1 MSYLV
6 LARKWRPQLFDD
18 LVGQE
23 HVSQTLKNAIT
34 ADRVHHA
41 FLFTGAR
48 GVGKTSAARIF
59 AKALN
64 CKEGPTTQPCG
75 VCPSCV
81 EITNSQGIDVLEID
95 GASNTGVDDIREL
108 RENIRYLPSQSRY
121 KIFIIDEVHMLSINA
136 FNALLKTLEEPPEH
150 AKFIFATT
158 EPHKI
163 PITILSRCQ
172 RFDFKKIA
180 LAPLQARLRFIVD
193 QEQIAISDSGLE
205 IVARS
210 AGGSMRDALSTLDQ
224 VIAFCG
230 DQVEDDELQALLG
243 LVSRTLLLA
252 TIKAILDRQPGESLL
267 LVKKV
272 DDQGHSFRQF
282 CQQLVELVRA
292 LVILKVVQQPGDLI
306 DIGETE
312 LVDLRALA
320 EVSSLEDLQRLLT
333 ILIRTEADLAVS
345 NSPRLTMEMVLV
357 RLAGLPRGVDVATLV
372 RKLDALEKRLAGGL
386 PTPPAAPPSSS
397 PPASPVS
404 ASAAVR
410 SAPATSGSSSAPSA
424 SVSPTMMKGSAD
436 LAPEPPLADVPPDA
450 DVQPPPAGLPADKN
464 WAGFVDFVKSRRKP
478 RISSL
483 LEQSS
488 VLLLEL
494 PRLRIGMPQCYF
506 TLADNEMRGAINQ
519 LAVEYFGT
527 AVKVEFEKVANGDKA
542 PLSLH
547 EERNRQE
554 SDRQKK
560 LRENAMEHPLV
571 KSALE
576 IFGGTIEDV
585 KPIDKGFV

>member
-1 MSYLV
+1 MSYQV
-6 LARKWRPQLFDD
+6 LARKWRPQFFED

-64 CKEGPTTQPCG
+64 CQTGPTTQPCG

-81 EITNSQGIDVLEID
+81 EITNSQGSDVLEID

-108 RENIRYLPSQSRY
+108 RESIRYLPSQSRY
-121 KIFIIDEVHMLSINA
+121 KIYIIDEVHMLSINA

-172 RFDFKKIA
+172 RFDFKKIG
-180 LAPLQARLRFIVD
+180 LAPLQIRLRHIVD
-193 QEQIAISDSGLE
+193 KENIKVEDSGLT
-205 IVARS
+205 IIARS
-210 AGGSMRDALSTLDQ
+210 GGGSMRDALSTLDQ

-230 DQVEDDELQALLG
+230 DQIDDEELQSLLG
-243 LVSRTLLLA
+243 LVSR
-252 TIKAILDRQPGESLL
+252 SLL
-267 LVKKV
+267 LETVRSILERDPGRSLALVQKV
-272 DDQGHSFRQF
+272 DEHGHSFRQF
-282 CQQLVELVRA
+282 CQQLVELVRS
-292 LVILKVVQQPGDLI
+292 LVILKVVAQPGELI
-306 DIGETE
+306 DVGEAE
-312 LVDLRALA
+312 LEEINTLA
-320 EVSSLEDLQRLLT
+320 GPASLEDLQRLLA
-333 ILIRTEADLAVS
+333 ILIRTEADLAIS
-345 NSPRLTMEMVLV
+345 NYPRLTMEMVLV
-357 RLAGLPRGVDVATLV
+357 KLAGMPAGVEVATLIK
-372 RKLDALEKRLAGGL
+372 RLEALEAQLASGIPAPKG
-386 PTPPAAPPSSS
+386 PAVEKTPAPQAVAAPQPEE
-397 PPASPVS
+397 PAVKQ
-404 ASAAVR
+404 
-410 SAPATSGSSSAPSA
+410 SAPLQAVDTG
-424 SVSPTMMKGSAD
+424 
-436 LAPEPPLADVPPDA
+436 E
-450 DVQPPPAGLPADKN
+450 KN
-464 WAGFVDFVKSRRKP
+464 WAGLVEFVKNRHKP

-488 VLLLEL
+488 LLLLEL
-494 PRLRIGMPQCYF
+494 PCLRIGMPGRYF
-506 TLADNEMRGAINQ
+506 SLADSDMRQAIQ
-519 LAVEYFGT
+519 SLAVEYFAT
-527 AVKVEFEKVANGDKA
+527 EVKLEVEKIGNGDKV

-547 EERNRQE
+547 EERTQQE

-560 LRENAMEHPLV
+560 LRENAVEHPLV
-571 KSALE
+571 KSALD
-576 IFGGTIEDV
+576 IFGGKIESV

>member
-64 CKEGPTTQPCG
+64 CQQGPTTQPCG

-172 RFDFKKIA
+172 RFDFKKIG
-180 LAPLQARLRFIVD
+180 LTPLQERLRFIVD
-193 QEQIAISDSGLE
+193 SEKIEISDTGLA

-230 DQVEDDELQALLG
+230 DSVSDEELQGLLG
-243 LVSRTLLLA
+243 LVSRALLLE
-252 TIKAILDRQPGESLL
+252 TIKAICDRQPGELL
-267 LVKKV
+267 ALVKKV

-282 CQQLVELVRA
+282 CQQLVEQVRA
-292 LVILKVVQQPGDLI
+292 LVVLKVVEQPGDLI

-312 LVDLRALA
+312 LADLRLLA
-320 EVSSLEDLQRLLT
+320 EAAPLEDLQRLLT

-345 NSPRLTMEMVLV
+345 NYPRLTMEMVLV
-357 RLAGLPRGVDVATLV
+357 KLAGLPAGIDVAALV
-372 RKLDALEKRLAGGL
+372 KKLEALEQRLAAGI
-386 PTPPAAPPSSS
+386 PAVSTPPAPNRPAQKAPAMAPSVVQEIPLPEEPVEEKSENLS
-397 PPASPVS
+397 VPVS
-404 ASAAVR
+404 
-410 SAPATSGSSSAPSA
+410 G
-424 SVSPTMMKGSAD
+424 
-436 LAPEPPLADVPPDA
+436 
-450 DVQPPPAGLPADKN
+450 DKN
-464 WAGFVDFVKSRRKP
+464 WAGLVDFVKSRHKP

-488 VLLLEL
+488 LLLLEL
-494 PRLRIGMPQCYF
+494 PRLRIGMPQRYF
-506 TLADNEMRGAINQ
+506 TLADSDMREKIRS
-519 LAVEYFGT
+519 LAAEYFGSD
-527 AVKVEFEKVANGDKA
+527 VRVEVEKVDNGEKA

-547 EERNRQE
+547 EERAQQE

-560 LRENAMEHPLV
+560 LRENALEHPLV

>member
-1 MSYLV
+1 MSYQV
-6 LARKWRPQLFDD
+6 LARKWRPQFFED

-64 CKEGPTTQPCG
+64 CQEGPTTQPCG
-75 VCPSCV
+75 VCPSCID
-81 EITNSQGIDVLEID
+81 ITKSQGIDVLEID

-121 KIFIIDEVHMLSINA
+121 KIFIIDEVHMLSLNA
-136 FNALLKTLEEPPEH
+136 FNALLKTLEEPPAH

-180 LAPLQARLRFIVD
+180 LAPLQARLRYIVD
-193 QEQIAISDSGLE
+193 QENIQIEDSGLA
-205 IVARS
+205 IIARS
-210 AGGSMRDALSTLDQ
+210 GGGSMRDALSTLDQ

-230 DQVEDDELQALLG
+230 DRVDDDELQGLLG
-243 LVSRTLLLA
+243 LVSRALLQE
-252 TIKAILDRQPGESLL
+252 TVQAILERDAGRLLSL
-267 LVKKV
+267 VQNV
-272 DDQGHSFRQF
+272 DEHGHSFRQF

-292 LVILKVVQQPGDLI
+292 LVVVKVVPEPGDLI
-306 DIGETE
+306 DVGETE
-312 LVDLRALA
+312 LQDIKSLSEPA
-320 EVSSLEDLQRLLT
+320 SLEDLQRLLT

-345 NSPRLTMEMVLV
+345 NYPRLTMEMVLV
-357 RLAGLPRGVDVATLV
+357 KLAELPKGIDVATLIQ
-372 RKLDALEKRLAGGL
+372 RLQSLEQQLA
-386 PTPPAAPPSSS
+386 S
-397 PPASPVS
+397 
-404 ASAAVR
+404 
-410 SAPATSGSSSAPSA
+410 
-424 SVSPTMMKGSAD
+424 
-436 LAPEPPLADVPPDA
+436 
-450 DVQPPPAGLPADKN
+450 GLPAPQGKPAEDVSVSAPVPVEVPPAEEPAAKKSVELPVSGGGEKN
-464 WAGFVDFVKSRRKP
+464 WAGLVEFVKKHHKP

-488 VLLLEL
+488 LLLLEL
-494 PRLRIGMPQCYF
+494 PRLRIGMPERF
-506 TLADNEMRGAINQ
+506 LSLADAEMRQEIQ
-519 LAVEYFGT
+519 VLAAEYFAA
-527 AVKVEFEKVANGDKA
+527 AVKVEVEKVGNGDKA

-547 EERNRQE
+547 AERAQQE

-560 LRENAMEHPLV
+560 LRENAIEHPAI

-576 IFGGTIEDV
+576 IFGGKIEDV

>member
-23 HVSQTLKNAIT
+23 HVAQTLKNSIA

-64 CKEGPTTQPCG
+64 CQEGPTATPCG

-81 EITNSQGIDVLEID
+81 EITSSQGIDVLEID

-108 RENIRYLPSQSRY
+108 RENIRYLPSRSRY

-172 RFDFKKIA
+172 RFDFKKIG
-180 LAPLQARLRFIVD
+180 LTPLQARLRFIVD
-193 QEQIAISDSGLE
+193 QEGITISDDSLAA
-205 IVARS
+205 VARS
-210 AGGSMRDALSTLDQ
+210 GGGSMRDALSTLDQ

-230 DQVEDDELQALLG
+230 EQVADDEVQNLLG
-243 LVSRTLLLA
+243 LVSR
-252 TIKAILDRQPGESLL
+252 RL
-267 LVKKV
+267 LVSTLEAVFERDSRQVLTLIQKV
-272 DDQGHSFRQF
+272 DDHGHSFRQF
-282 CQQLVELVRA
+282 CRQLVELTRA
-292 LVILKVVQQPGDLI
+292 LVVLKVAEEPGGLI
-306 DIGETE
+306 DFSETE
-312 LVDLRALA
+312 VQELRAITA
-320 EVSSLEDLQRLLT
+320 TVVIEDLQRILEN
-333 ILIRTEADLAVS
+333 LIRTEAELATS
-345 NSPRLTMEMVLV
+345 HFPRFTIEMVLI
-357 RLAGLPRGVDVATLV
+357 RLSNMPAGIDIVTLIERLEGLE
-372 RKLDALEKRLAGGL
+372 RKLAGGL
-386 PTPPAAPPSSS
+386 PVTPKTVTQAVPAPP
-397 PPASPVS
+397 
-404 ASAAVR
+404 
-410 SAPATSGSSSAPSA
+410 
-424 SVSPTMMKGSAD
+424 
-436 LAPEPPLADVPPDA
+436 PDISDA
-450 DVQPPPAGLPADKN
+450 PPPQEPTGKKSEALPVTESSDKN
-464 WAGFVDFVKSRRKP
+464 WAGLVAFVNGRRRP

-483 LEQSS
+483 LEQSN
-488 VLLLEL
+488 LLLLDL
-494 PRLRIGMPQCYF
+494 PRLRIGMPGKYLS
-506 TLADNEMRGAINQ
+506 LADGDTRESIRQ
-519 LAVEYFGT
+519 LAAEYF
-527 AVKVEFEKVANGDKA
+527 AVDVKVEYEKVGNGEKA
-542 PLSLH
+542 PPSLH
-547 EERNRQE
+547 EERIQQE

-560 LRENAMEHPLV
+560 LRENALEHPMV
-571 KSALE
+571 KSALD
-576 IFGGTIEDV
+576 IFDGEVDTI

>member
-23 HVSQTLKNAIT
+23 HVSQTLKNAIS

-64 CKEGPTTQPCG
+64 CQQGPTVEPCG
-75 VCPSCV
+75 VCPSCT
-81 EITNSQGIDVLEID
+81 EITAGQSVDVFEID

-108 RENIRYLPSQSRY
+108 RENIRYLPSNSRY

-136 FNALLKTLEEPPEH
+136 FNALLKTLEEPPAH

-172 RFDFKKIA
+172 RFDFRKIGQ
-180 LAPLQARLRFIVD
+180 PQVQGRLRYIID
-193 QEQIAISDSGLE
+193 HEQVQISDAGLAM
-205 IVARS
+205 IARS
-210 AGGSMRDALSTLDQ
+210 GGGSMRDALSTLDQ

-230 DQVEDDELQALLG
+230 ERVADEDLQGLLG
-243 LVSRTLLLA
+243 IVSRRILLDTAEAVIERDAQRAL
-252 TIKAILDRQPGESLL
+252 Q
-267 LVKKV
+267 LVQKV
-272 DDQGHSFRQF
+272 DEHGHSFRQF

-292 LVILKVVQQPGDLI
+292 LVVLKVAEQPGDLL
-306 DIGETE
+306 DFSASE
-312 LVDLRALA
+312 LDDLRSLA
-320 EVSSLEDLQRLLT
+320 APAQLDDLQRLLGA
-333 ILIRTEADLAVS
+333 LIKAEAELALS
-345 NSPRLTMEMVLV
+345 NYPRLTMEMVLV
-357 RLAGLPRGVDVATLV
+357 KLASLPSGIDVATLV
-372 RKLDALEKRLAGGL
+372 RKLEALERKLTAAGGVVAA
-386 PTPPAAPPSSS
+386 PAAGQVRQPPAVPAFDS
-397 PPASPVS
+397 PPPM
-404 ASAAVR
+404 
-410 SAPATSGSSSAPSA
+410 PPEPTGKKPEAPSA
-424 SVSPTMMKGSAD
+424 PVGEKSW
-436 LAPEPPLADVPPDA
+436 
-450 DVQPPPAGLPADKN
+450 AGL
-464 WAGFVDFVKSRRKP
+464 VEFVKQRRRP

-488 VLLLEL
+488 LLTLEL
-494 PRLRIGMPQCYF
+494 PRMQIGMPGRYYS
-506 TLADNEMRGAINQ
+506 LADTEMKESIEE
-519 LAVEYFGT
+519 LAAEYYGSE
-527 AVKVEFEKVANGDKA
+527 ARVEFKKVDDGAKA
-542 PLSLH
+542 PPSLH
-547 EERNRQE
+547 EERIQLE

-560 LRENAMEHPLV
+560 LRENAAEHPMV
-571 KSALE
+571 KTALD
-576 IFGGTIEDV
+576 IFGGQIEEI

>member
-6 LARKWRPQLFDD
+6 LARKWRPQQFDD

-64 CKEGPTTQPCG
+64 CQQGPTTEPCG

-81 EITNSQGIDVLEID
+81 DITGSQGIDVLEID
-95 GASNTGVDDIREL
+95 GASNTGVDDIRDL

-180 LAPLQARLRFIVD
+180 MEPLVERLRFIVT
-193 QEQIAISDSGLE
+193 EEGLE
-205 IVARS
+205 VSDAGLAIIARNG
-210 AGGSMRDALSTLDQ
+210 GGSMRDALSTLDQ

-230 DQVEDDELQALLG
+230 DKVEDDELQGLLG
-243 LVSRTLLLA
+243 LVSRRLLLA
-252 TIKAILDRQPGESLL
+252 AVEAIFDRDPRQALALIQKIDEH
-267 LVKKV
+267 
-272 DDQGHSFRQF
+272 GHSFRQF
-282 CQQLVELVRA
+282 NQQLVELVRT
-292 LVILKVVQQPGDLI
+292 LVIIKVVSAPGDLVDYSASELQELRSLVA
-306 DIGETE
+306 DIG
-312 LVDLRALA
+312 
-320 EVSSLEDLQRLLT
+320 LEDLQRILA
-333 ILIRTEADLAVS
+333 ILIRAEADLATS
-345 NSPRLTMEMVLV
+345 NYPRLTMEMVLV
-357 RLAGLPRGVDVATLV
+357 RLATLPAGIDVVTLIG
-372 RKLDALEKRLAGGL
+372 RLESLEKRLAHESGGSKAAS
-386 PTPPAAPPSSS
+386 PPRRPAPP
-397 PPASPVS
+397 
-404 ASAAVR
+404 
-410 SAPATSGSSSAPSA
+410 
-424 SVSPTMMKGSAD
+424 
-436 LAPEPPLADVPPDA
+436 EPDI
-450 DVQPPPAGLPADKN
+450 PPPQEPAGKKPEALPAEETGHEKSWAGL
-464 WAGFVDFVKSRRKP
+464 VEFVKQQRRP
-478 RISSL
+478 RISAL

-488 VLLLEL
+488 VLNLAL
-494 PRLRIGMPQCYF
+494 PHLKIGMPERFYV
-506 TLADNEMRGAINQ
+506 LADSEMRQQ
-519 LAVEYFGT
+519 LDKMASEYFGA
-527 AVKVEFEKVANGDKA
+527 AVTVDVEKVANGEKA
-542 PLSLH
+542 PPSLH
-547 EERNRQE
+547 QERARQE

-560 LRENAMEHPLV
+560 LRENAVEHPLI
-571 KSALE
+571 KAALD
-576 IFGGTIEDV
+576 IFEGQIETV
-585 KPIDKGFV
+585 KPIDKGYV

>member
-1 MSYLV
+1 MSYQV
-6 LARKWRPQLFDD
+6 LARKWRPQLFED

-64 CKEGPTTQPCG
+64 CQEGPTTKPCG

-108 RENIRYLPSQSRY
+108 RENIRYLPSQSNY

-136 FNALLKTLEEPPEH
+136 FNALLKTLEEPPAH

-180 LAPLQARLRFIVD
+180 LVPLQARLRYIVE
-193 QEQIAISDSGLE
+193 QEKIQVTDSGLA

-210 AGGSMRDALSTLDQ
+210 GGGSMRDALSTLDQ

-230 DQVEDDELQALLG
+230 DQIDDDQLQSLLG
-243 LVSRTLLLA
+243 LVSRALLLA
-252 TIKAILDRQPGESLL
+252 TINAVLERNAGQLLSL
-267 LVKKV
+267 VEKV
-272 DDQGHSFRQF
+272 DQHGHSFRQF

-292 LVILKVVQQPGDLI
+292 LVVVKVVDQPGDLI
-306 DIGETE
+306 DVGETE
-312 LVDLRALA
+312 LQEIRSLA
-320 EVSSLEDLQRLLT
+320 EPASLDDLQRLLA

-345 NSPRLTMEMVLV
+345 NYPRLTMEMVLV
-357 RLAGLPRGVDVATLV
+357 KLAGLPAGIDISTLINRLDV
-372 RKLDALEKRLAGGL
+372 LEKQLA
-386 PTPPAAPPSSS
+386 S
-397 PPASPVS
+397 
-404 ASAAVR
+404 
-410 SAPATSGSSSAPSA
+410 
-424 SVSPTMMKGSAD
+424 
-436 LAPEPPLADVPPDA
+436 
-450 DVQPPPAGLPADKN
+450 GLPAPNKKPPKQPPVSQTVAVPTPEETVEPRSEASTTVEIGDKS
-464 WAGFVDFVKSRRKP
+464 WAGFVEFVKKSHKP

-488 VLLLEL
+488 LLLLEL
-494 PRLRIGMPQCYF
+494 PRLRVGMPGRYF
-506 TLADNEMRGAINQ
+506 SLADGDMRQAIQN
-519 LAVEYFGT
+519 LATEYFST
-527 AVKVEFEKVANGDKA
+527 HVKIEVEKIGNGDKV
-542 PLSLH
+542 PPSLH
-547 EERNRQE
+547 AERTQQE
-554 SDRQKK
+554 SDRQKR
-560 LRENAMEHPLV
+560 LRENAVEHPLV
-571 KSALE
+571 KSALD
-576 IFGGTIEDV
+576 IFGGKIEDV
-585 KPIDKGFV
+585 TPIDKGFV

>member
-1 MSYLV
+1 MSYKV
-6 LARKWRPQLFDD
+6 LARKWRPQLFED

-64 CKEGPTTQPCG
+64 CQEGPTTQPCG
-75 VCPSCV
+75 ICPSCV
-81 EITNSQGIDVLEID
+81 EITKSQGIDVLEID

-136 FNALLKTLEEPPEH
+136 FNALLKTLEEPPDH

-172 RFDFKKIA
+172 RFDFKKIS
-180 LAPLQARLRFIVD
+180 LVPLQARLRFIVD
-193 QEQIAISDSGLE
+193 QENIQIKDSGLA
-205 IVARS
+205 IIARS
-210 AGGSMRDALSTLDQ
+210 GGGSMRDALSTLDQ

-230 DQVEDDELQALLG
+230 DEVGDDELQSLLG
-243 LVSRTLLLA
+243 LVSRSLLLA
-252 TIKAILDRQPGESLL
+252 TIKAVLERNPDQLL
-267 LVKKV
+267 ALVQKV
-272 DDQGHSFRQF
+272 DEHGHSFRQF

-292 LVILKVVQQPGDLI
+292 LVILKVVDQPGDLI

-312 LVDLRALA
+312 LLEIRGLA
-320 EVSSLEDLQRLLT
+320 EPASLEDLQRLLAV
-333 ILIRTEADLAVS
+333 LIRTEADLAAS
-345 NSPRLTMEMVLV
+345 NYPRLTMEMVLV
-357 RLAGLPRGVDVATLV
+357 KLSGLPAGIEVSTLI
-372 RKLDALEKRLAGGL
+372 KRLDVLERQLASGA
-386 PTPPAAPPSSS
+386 PAAKEKPAARAPAPPA
-397 PPASPVS
+397 
-404 ASAAVR
+404 
-410 SAPATSGSSSAPSA
+410 
-424 SVSPTMMKGSAD
+424 M
-436 LAPEPPLADVPPDA
+436 DVPPPDEPVENKSEA
-450 DVQPPPAGLPADKN
+450 RLDVEVGGKN
-464 WAGFVDFVKSRRKP
+464 WAGLVEFVKNRRKP

-488 VLLLEL
+488 LLLLEL
-494 PRLRIGMPQCYF
+494 PRLRIGMPGKYF
-506 TLADNEMRGAINQ
+506 SLADGEMRQEIQTLAS
-519 LAVEYFGT
+519 EYF
-527 AVKVEFEKVANGDKA
+527 ASDIKIEVEKIGNGDKA

-547 EERNRQE
+547 EERTQQE

-560 LRENAMEHPLV
+560 LRENAVEHPLV
-571 KSALE
+571 KSALD
-576 IFGGTIEDV
+576 IFGGKIENV

>member
-1 MSYLV
+1 MSYQV
-6 LARKWRPQLFDD
+6 LARKWRPQLFED

-64 CKEGPTTQPCG
+64 CQEGPTTRPCG
-75 VCPSCV
+75 ICPSCV
-81 EITNSQGIDVLEID
+81 EITKSQGIDVLEID

-136 FNALLKTLEEPPEH
+136 FNALLKTLEEPPAH

-172 RFDFKKIA
+172 RFDFKKIG
-180 LAPLQARLRFIVD
+180 LVPLQARLRFIVD
-193 QEQIAISDSGLE
+193 QENIQVADSGLA
-205 IVARS
+205 IIARS
-210 AGGSMRDALSTLDQ
+210 GGGSMRDALSTLDQ

-230 DQVEDDELQALLG
+230 DQIDDGELQSLLG
-243 LVSRTLLLA
+243 LVSRALLLA
-252 TIKAILDRQPGESLL
+252 TIKAVLERDSGQLL
-267 LVKKV
+267 ALVQKV
-272 DDQGHSFRQF
+272 DEHGFSFRQF

-292 LVILKVVQQPGDLI
+292 LVVIKVVDQPGDLI
-306 DIGETE
+306 DVGETE
-312 LVDLRALA
+312 LEEIRSLA
-320 EVSSLEDLQRLLT
+320 APVTLEDLQRLLAV
-333 ILIRTEADLAVS
+333 LIRTEADLAVS
-345 NSPRLTMEMVLV
+345 NYPRLTMEMVLV
-357 RLAGLPRGVDVATLV
+357 KLAGLPPGIDVATLIK
-372 RKLDALEKRLAGGL
+372 RLEGLEKQL
-386 PTPPAAPPSSS
+386 SS
-397 PPASPVS
+397 
-404 ASAAVR
+404 
-410 SAPATSGSSSAPSA
+410 
-424 SVSPTMMKGSAD
+424 
-436 LAPEPPLADVPPDA
+436 
-450 DVQPPPAGLPADKN
+450 GLPAPPTRPVEKAPAVPIGKIPPPPEEPAAVKEPEASFTPDSGGKS
-464 WAGFVDFVKSRRKP
+464 WPGLVEFVKNRRKP

-488 VLLLEL
+488 LLFLQL
-494 PRLRIGMPQCYF
+494 PQLRIGMPGRYF
-506 TLADNEMRGAINQ
+506 SMADSETRQTLQE
-519 LAVEYFGT
+519 LAAEYFAT
-527 AVKVEFEKVANGDKA
+527 SVKVEIEKVGNGDKA

-547 EERNRQE
+547 EERTQQE

-560 LRENAMEHPLV
+560 LRENALEHPLV
-571 KSALE
+571 KSALN
-576 IFGGTIEDV
+576 IFGGKIENV

>member
-1 MSYLV
+1 MSYQV
-6 LARKWRPQLFDD
+6 LARKWRPQFFED

-34 ADRVHHA
+34 SDRVHHA

-64 CKEGPTTQPCG
+64 CQEGPTTKPCG

-81 EITNSQGIDVLEID
+81 EITKSQGIDVLEID

-136 FNALLKTLEEPPEH
+136 FNALLKTLEEPPAH

-172 RFDFKKIA
+172 RFDFKKIG
-180 LAPLQARLRFIVD
+180 LAPLQARLRYIVD
-193 QEQIAISDSGLE
+193 QENIQIADSGLAV
-205 IVARS
+205 IARS
-210 AGGSMRDALSTLDQ
+210 GGGSMRDALSTLDQ

-230 DQVEDDELQALLG
+230 DQVSDDEIQSLLG
-243 LVSRTLLLA
+243 LVDRALLVA
-252 TIKAILDRQPGESLL
+252 TIRAVLERNPGELL
-267 LVKKV
+267 NLVKKV
-272 DDQGHSFRQF
+272 DEHGHSFRQF

-292 LVILKVVQQPGDLI
+292 LVVLKVIDQPGDLI
-306 DIGETE
+306 DIDAAE
-312 LVDLRALA
+312 LQEISGLSKPAV
-320 EVSSLEDLQRLLT
+320 LEDLQRLLT

-345 NSPRLTMEMVLV
+345 NYPRLTMEMVLV
-357 RLAGLPRGVDVATLV
+357 KLAGLPAGIDVSTLLQRLDKLERQLASGFPVAKEQTPVRNSVPSVDDIPPPEEPDEGRMVA
-372 RKLDALEKRLAGGL
+372 
-386 PTPPAAPPSSS
+386 S
-397 PPASPVS
+397 PPI
-404 ASAAVR
+404 
-410 SAPATSGSSSAPSA
+410 GI
-424 SVSPTMMKGSAD
+424 G
-436 LAPEPPLADVPPDA
+436 
-450 DVQPPPAGLPADKN
+450 DKN
-464 WAGFVDFVKSRRKP
+464 WAGLVDFVRNRHKP

-488 VLLLEL
+488 LMLLEL
-494 PRLRIGMPQCYF
+494 PCLRIGMPAKYYS
-506 TLADNEMRGAINQ
+506 LADSDMRQAIKD
-519 LAVEYFGT
+519 LAIEYFG
-527 AVKVEFEKVANGDKA
+527 ADVKVEVKKVGNGDKA

-547 EERNRQE
+547 EERTQQE

-560 LRENAMEHPLV
+560 LRANAVEHPLV
-571 KSALE
+571 KSALN
-576 IFGGTIEDV
+576 IFGGEIEDV

>member
-64 CKEGPTTQPCG
+64 CQHGPTVEPCG

-81 EITNSQGIDVLEID
+81 EITAGQGVDVFEID

-108 RENIRYLPSQSRY
+108 RENIRYLPSNSRY

-136 FNALLKTLEEPPEH
+136 FNALLKTLEEPPDH

-172 RFDFKKIA
+172 RFDFRKISQ
-180 LAPLQARLRFIVD
+180 PQVQGRLRYIID
-193 QEQIAISDSGLE
+193 HEQVQISDAGLAM
-205 IVARS
+205 IARS
-210 AGGSMRDALSTLDQ
+210 GGGSMRDALSTLDQ

-230 DQVEDDELQALLG
+230 ERVSDEDLQNLLG
-243 LVSRTLLLA
+243 LVSRRLLLDA
-252 TIKAILDRQPGESLL
+252 IEAILERDAQRALL
-267 LVKKV
+267 LLQKV
-272 DDQGHSFRQF
+272 DEHGHSFRQF

-292 LVILKVVQQPGDLI
+292 LVIIKVAEQPGALLDYS
-306 DIGETE
+306 ESE
-312 LVDLRALA
+312 LQELRTLSAPANLD
-320 EVSSLEDLQRLLT
+320 DLQRLLST
-333 ILIRTEADLAVS
+333 LIKTEADLALS
-345 NSPRLTMEMVLV
+345 NYPRLTMEMVLV
-357 RLAGLPRGVDVATLV
+357 KLASLPSGIEVAALV
-372 RKLDALEKRLAGGL
+372 KKLEAVERKLAAGGM
-386 PTPPAAPPSSS
+386 PQPVAARQPVVPAPQSEAPP
-397 PPASPVS
+397 PPSQESLGKKPE
-404 ASAAVR
+404 
-410 SAPATSGSSSAPSA
+410 APSA
-424 SVSPTMMKGSAD
+424 
-436 LAPEPPLADVPPDA
+436 PDGNKSW
-450 DVQPPPAGLPADKN
+450 AGLVE
-464 WAGFVDFVKSRRKP
+464 FVRERRRP
-478 RISSL
+478 RISAL

-488 VLLLEL
+488 LLRNEL
-494 PRLRIGMPQCYF
+494 PRLQIGMPARYYS
-506 TLADNEMRGAINQ
+506 LADGEMKEAIED
-519 LAVEYFGT
+519 LAAEYY
-527 AVKVEFEKVANGDKA
+527 AEKVRVEFKRVDDQALA
-542 PLSLH
+542 PPSLH
-547 EERNRQE
+547 EERIQQE
-554 SDRQKK
+554 TDRQKK
-560 LRENAMEHPLV
+560 LRENAAEHPMV
-571 KSALE
+571 KTALE
-576 IFGGTIEDV
+576 VFGGQIEEI

>member
-23 HVSQTLKNAIT
+23 HVSQTLKNAIS

-64 CKEGPTTQPCG
+64 CLQGPTVEPCG

-81 EITNSQGIDVLEID
+81 EITAGRGVDVFEID

-136 FNALLKTLEEPPEH
+136 FNALLKTLEEPPDH

-172 RFDFKKIA
+172 RFDFRKIG
-180 LAPLQARLRFIVD
+180 QVQIQERLRYIIE
-193 QEQIAISDSGLE
+193 QEQVQISAVGLGM
-205 IVARS
+205 IARS
-210 AGGSMRDALSTLDQ
+210 GGGSMRDALSTLDQ

-230 DQVEDDELQALLG
+230 EQVADDELQGLLG
-243 LVSRTLLLA
+243 LVSRRILLD
-252 TIKAILDRQPGESLL
+252 TIEAILERNAQQALAL
-267 LVKKV
+267 IQKI
-272 DDQGHSFRQF
+272 DDLGLSFRQF

-292 LVILKVVQQPGDLI
+292 LVILKVAPQPGGLLDFS
-306 DIGETE
+306 ENE
-312 LVDLRALA
+312 LQELQ
-320 EVSSLEDLQRLLT
+320 SLSGPASLDDLQRLLSA
-333 ILIRTEADLAVS
+333 LIRTEADLAVS
-345 NSPRLTMEMVLV
+345 NYPRLTLEMVLIK
-357 RLAGLPRGVDVATLV
+357 LASLPTGIDVAALVKKLETLE
-372 RKLDALEKRLAGGL
+372 RRLSSGAPL
-386 PTPPAAPPSSS
+386 PAAAAPVPTTPTAPPAAPVSRPVDNT
-397 PPASPVS
+397 PPLPPEPESEPEVEGKKPEASP
-404 ASAAVR
+404 AV
-410 SAPATSGSSSAPSA
+410 
-424 SVSPTMMKGSAD
+424 
-436 LAPEPPLADVPPDA
+436 PENKSW
-450 DVQPPPAGLPADKN
+450 AGLVA
-464 WAGFVDFVKSRRKP
+464 FVHSRRRP
-478 RISSL
+478 RIASL
-483 LEQSS
+483 LEQSN
-488 VLLLEL
+488 LLRNEL
-494 PRLRIGMPQCYF
+494 PHLTIGMPARF
-506 TLADNEMRGAINQ
+506 FGLADAEMKQSIEE
-519 LAVEYFGT
+519 LATEYYATEVRVDFKQVDAQT
-527 AVKVEFEKVANGDKA
+527 QA
-542 PLSLH
+542 PPSLH
-547 EERNRQE
+547 DERIQLE

-560 LRENAMEHPLV
+560 LRKNAAEHPMV

-576 IFGGTIEDV
+576 VFGGQIEEI

>member
-23 HVSQTLKNAIT
+23 HVAQTLKNSIS

-64 CKEGPTTQPCG
+64 CQEGPTITPCG
-75 VCPSCV
+75 VCPSCE
-81 EITNSQGIDVLEID
+81 EITRSQGIDVQEID

-108 RENIRYLPSQSRY
+108 RENIRYLPSRSRY

-172 RFDFKKIA
+172 RFDFRKIA
-180 LAPLQARLRFIVD
+180 AAAVQKRLRHIVD
-193 QEQIAISDSGLE
+193 QEGIVIADESLVAI
-205 IVARS
+205 ARS
-210 AGGSMRDALSTLDQ
+210 GGGSMRDALSTLDQ

-230 DQVEDDELQALLG
+230 EQIGDEDVQKLLG
-243 LVSRTLLLA
+243 LVSRRLLLA
-252 TIKAILDRQPGESLL
+252 TLEAIFDRDPHQILT
-267 LVKKV
+267 LVHKV
-272 DDQGHSFRQF
+272 DAQGFSFRQF
-282 CQQLVELVRA
+282 CRQLVELTRA
-292 LVILKVVQQPGDLI
+292 LVVLKVAESPGDLL
-306 DIGETE
+306 DFN
-312 LVDLRALA
+312 
-320 EVSSLEDLQRLLT
+320 EVEIQDMRSMTASVAIEDLQRVLEN
-333 ILIRTEADLAVS
+333 LIRTEGELAVS
-345 NSPRLTMEMVLV
+345 HFPRFTVEMVLI
-357 RLAGLPRGVDVATLV
+357 RLANMPAGVDIK
-372 RKLDALEKRLAGGL
+372 KLIDRFEGLEHKLASAEF
-386 PTPPAAPPSSS
+386 TPSRSRPQVPPPPEPSAPPLPQEQFEKKSE
-397 PPASPVS
+397 ALPVE
-404 ASAAVR
+404 
-410 SAPATSGSSSAPSA
+410 GSSR
-424 SVSPTMMKGSAD
+424 KD
-436 LAPEPPLADVPPDA
+436 W
-450 DVQPPPAGLPADKN
+450 AGLVE
-464 WAGFVDFVKSRRKP
+464 FVGHRHRP

-483 LEQSS
+483 LEQASP
-488 VLLLEL
+488 LLVEL
-494 PRLRIGMPQCYF
+494 PRLRIGMPKKYF
-506 TLADNEMRGAINQ
+506 LLADADMRTAIQ
-519 LAVEYFGT
+519 DLAKEYFS
-527 AVKVEFEKVANGDKA
+527 ADVKVEFETIADNVEK

-547 EERNRQE
+547 EERVQHE

-560 LRENAMEHPLV
+560 LRQNAVEHPMV
-571 KSALE
+571 KSALD
-576 IFGGTIEDV
+576 IFGGEIESI

>member
-64 CKEGPTTQPCG
+64 CQEGPTTQPCG

-81 EITNSQGIDVLEID
+81 EITNSRGMDVLEID

-108 RENIRYLPSQSRY
+108 RENIRYLPSHSRY

-172 RFDFKKIA
+172 RFDFKKIG
-180 LAPLQARLRFIVD
+180 LVPLQARLRYIAD
-193 QEQIAISDSGLE
+193 QENIEIADSGLAM
-205 IVARS
+205 IARS
-210 AGGSMRDALSTLDQ
+210 GGGSMRDALSTLDQ
-224 VIAFCG
+224 SIAFCG
-230 DQVEDDELQALLG
+230 NRVGDDELQSLLG
-243 LVSRTLLLA
+243 LVSRSLLLA
-252 TIKAILDRQPGESLL
+252 TIKAVLERDPGELL
-267 LVKKV
+267 ALVQKV
-272 DDQGHSFRQF
+272 DGHGHSFRQF

-292 LVILKVVQQPGDLI
+292 LVVLKVVDQPGDLI
-306 DIGETE
+306 DVGETE
-312 LVDLRALA
+312 LQELRGLA
-320 EVSSLEDLQRLLT
+320 EPASLEDLQRLLS

-357 RLAGLPRGVDVATLV
+357 KLAGLPAGIDVATLIKRLEV
-372 RKLDALEKRLAGGL
+372 LEKQLVSGV
-386 PTPPAAPPSSS
+386 PAPKGKSVERIPAPQ
-397 PPASPVS
+397 V
-404 ASAAVR
+404 V
-410 SAPATSGSSSAPSA
+410 
-424 SVSPTMMKGSAD
+424 
-436 LAPEPPLADVPPDA
+436 DVPPPED
-450 DVQPPPAGLPADKN
+450 PAGKKSEALPTTEIGGKS
-464 WAGFVDFVKSRRKP
+464 WAGLVEFVKNRRKP

-488 VLLLEL
+488 LLFLEL
-494 PRLRIGMPQCYF
+494 PRLKIGMPGRYF
-506 TLADNEMRGAINQ
+506 SLADSDMRQALQEMA
-519 LAVEYFGT
+519 AEYFAT
-527 AVKVEFEKVANGDKA
+527 AVKVEVEKVGNGDKA

-547 EERNRQE
+547 EERTRQE

-560 LRENAMEHPLV
+560 LRENALEHPLV
-571 KSALE
+571 KSALN
-576 IFGGTIEDV
+576 IFGGKIENV